1 MSLKSEPEIK
11 LKYPLVGDKKFQ
23 KRIFLKKEFRHEYSA
38 KDGDIVE
45 MEQKGELCKKDKF
58 VLSPHQEF
66 IKNFLHPTTPY
77 NGVILYHGMGSGKTC
92 SAIGIAEQF
101 RKYNQYDKTFKKI
114 FIVASP
120 NVQEN
125 FKLQLFD
132 ENKLSK
138 DSGVWNI
145 DGCLGSTFL
154 AELKD
159 YDIQSMSKEEIVS
172 KINRIIKKSYLFLGY
187 EKLAN
192 IISKVLSVTS
202 STNEQDKKKLISSK
216 LERLFENSLIVIDEA
231 HNIRLT
237 GSDKEKKTAK
247 MLDVLTSHV
256 KRNKILLLTGTP
268 MYNDARE
275 IIYLLNLL
283 RKNDGLSK
291 ISMKSV
297 FDGEGNMIVEKDNK
311 KSGQRELIEK
321 ATGYIS
327 YVRGEN
333 PYNFPFKIFPRDYK
347 SKSSIENYS
356 YPTTQHNDAKIETP
370 ISFLDLYVNE
380 LNEFQKKGYM
390 SFKTRALKKNPSINL
405 KNNSGYKELRESL
418 YSLNICY
425 PNPSKEDEYLT
436 GKPGLLSVVMK
447 QDNNKFSYID
457 QDRRF
462 FNMDVI
468 GEYSKKIKKILEQ
481 VQKCEGIVLIY
492 SQYIDAGLLPIAFAL
507 EELGMTR
514 IERENNLFSPGTVEK
529 SSENMKY
536 AMITGD
542 IKYSPNNNKELARI
556 NDKSNITGNKCKV
569 VLISQAGSEGIDFKN
584 LRQVHV
590 LEPWFNLNRVEQIIG
605 RAIRYCSHQA
615 LPLKQ
620 RNCQIFLHASYV
632 DEVQECA
639 DMYIYRK
646 CEEKSKK
653 IGKVQRLL
661 KSISLDCLLNQSQN
675 IFANLDQVLDIQLS
689 TGEKIKYNIQDKPFS
704 LTCDYQDTC
713 GHKCMNTLSD
723 GDKIDLSTFKYEHSL
738 NMQLVERIKHLFTRR
753 SVYKRKDMISLMNI
767 KPENM
772 ETFYGALSY
781 LIENDQEYIVDKFG
795 KKGNLINI
803 KDLYIF
809 QPIEFTSYTT
819 VFDKQQKILM
829 KPRNLKVRSSSI
841 QSKNGLAAEENNNPS
856 AIKSTSITKLL
867 DKLQE
872 NYTAGMTTTV
882 VSKKMSTYYLNYSS
896 VVEKLNNLLDKDL
909 NISETNKESFLIEK
923 MLESLSLKEEYS
935 LVKYLFHDDSNLD
948 ALEEKYKNFYKYS
961 YVREYLSGEIV
972 FLVDLSTTSVYKD
985 SLLPNFNSRLRLL
998 FKGKDDKTFR
1008 DMKKSE
1014 LLEIAPKIT
1023 SLLELD
1029 KVDVLPRYVTFNG
1042 FNAKLD
1048 DFQPKIKNTQDIK
1061 ERNKNSK
1068 GRFFINETPKNMF
1081 PVLNYI
1087 VGKNI
1092 FKGKQFTKEQYAIV
1106 LELCSKIKTQT
1117 DNKRYFLNRLQN
1129 TETFV
1134 NLKL

>member
-1 MSLKSEPEIK
+1 MSLKGETSIK
-11 LKYPLVGDKKFQ
+11 LKYPLVGDKDFQ
-23 KRIFLKKEFRHEYSA
+23 KSIFLKKEFRHKYSA

-45 MEQKGELCKKDKF
+45 MDTEGELCQQDNF
-58 VLSPHQEF
+58 ALSPHQEF

-77 NGVILYHGMGSGKTC
+77 NGVLLYHGMGSGKTC
-92 SAIGIAEQF
+92 SAIGVAEQF

-132 ENKLSK
+132 DNKLTK
-138 DSGVWNI
+138 DNGVWNI
-145 DGCLGSTFL
+145 DGCLGSAFL
-154 AELKD
+154 TELKD
-159 YDIQSMSKEEIVS
+159 YDIQNMSKEEIVN

-192 IISKVLSVTS
+192 IIAKVVSNTRS
-202 STNEQDKKKLISSK
+202 INEQDEKKLISRK
-216 LERLFENSLIVIDEA
+216 LGRLFENSLIVIDEA
-231 HNIRLT
+231 HNVRLT

-247 MLDVLTSHV
+247 MLELLTSHV

-297 FDGEGNMIVEKDNK
+297 FDGEGNMISGRDNEN
-311 KSGQRELIEK
+311 SGERELIEK

-333 PYNFPFKIFPRDYK
+333 PYNFPFKVFPRDYN
-347 SKSSIENYS
+347 SKSSITNYR
-356 YPTTQHNDAKIETP
+356 YPTTQHNDTKIDTP
-370 ISFLDLYVNE
+370 ITFLDLYVNE
-380 LNEFQKKGYM
+380 LGEFQKNGYQ
-390 SFKTRALKKNPSINL
+390 SFKMRATKKNPSVTL

-425 PNPSKEDEYLT
+425 PNPNKDDEYLT
-436 GKPGLLSVVMK
+436 GKSGLLSVVMR

-457 QDRRF
+457 QERRF
-462 FNMDVI
+462 FNMSVI
-468 GEYSKKIKKILEQ
+468 GEYSKKIKTILEQ
-481 VQKCEGIVLIY
+481 IQKCDGIVLIY

-507 EELGMTR
+507 EELGMSR
-514 IERENNLFSPGTVEK
+514 IERGHNLFSPGTVEK
-529 SSENMKY
+529 GSENMKY

-542 IKYSPNNNKELARI
+542 IRYSPNNNKELARI
-556 NDKSNITGNKCKV
+556 NDKSNILGNKCKV

-584 LRQVHV
+584 LRQVHI

-605 RAIRYCSHQA
+605 RAIRYCSHQK

-620 RNCQIFLHASYV
+620 RNCQIFLHASYI
-632 DEVQECA
+632 DDVQECA

-675 IFANLDQVLDIQLS
+675 TFANLDQVFDIQLS
-689 TGEKIKYNIQDKPFS
+689 TGETIKYNIQDKPFS
-704 LTCDYQDTC
+704 LTCDYQDNC
-713 GHKCMNTLSD
+713 GHTCINKVSKD
-723 GDKIDLSTFKYEHSL
+723 DKIDLSTFTYGHSL
-738 NMQLVERIKHLFTRR
+738 NMQLVERMKHLFTRR
-753 SVYKRKDMISLMNI
+753 SVYKRKDIISLMNI

-781 LIENDQEYIVDKFG
+781 LIENDQEYIIDKFG
-795 KKGNLINI
+795 KKGTLINI

-809 QPIEFTSYTT
+809 QPVEFTSYTT

-829 KPRNLKVRSSSI
+829 KPRNLKVRTSSV
-841 QSKNGLAAEENNNPS
+841 QVKNELAAAEDNNLS
-856 AIKSTSITKLL
+856 GVKSTAIIKLL
-867 DKLQE
+867 DKLRE
-872 NYTAGMTTTV
+872 NYTTGMTIAAL
-882 VSKKMSTYYLNYSS
+882 SKKMSGYYVNYSP
-896 VVEKLNNLLDKDL
+896 VIEKLNNILEKDFHI
-909 NISETNKESFLIEK
+909 NETNKEQFLIEN
-923 MLESLSLKEEYS
+923 MLESLSFKEEFL
-935 LVKYLFHDDSNLD
+935 LVKYLFHDDTKLD
-948 ALEEKYKNFYKYS
+948 ALEEKYKKFY
-961 YVREYLSGEIV
+961 EYTYLHKVSNGLII
-972 FLVDLSTTSVYKD
+972 FLVDLSTTPVYKD
-985 SLLPNFNSRLRLL
+985 SLFTNFNSRLRLL
-998 FKGKDDKTFR
+998 FKSQDDKTFR

-1014 LLEIAPKIT
+1014 LIESAAKIT

-1029 KVDVLPRYVTFNG
+1029 KVHVLPKYVAFTG

-1048 DFQPKIKNTQDIK
+1048 EFQPKVKNTQDIK
-1061 ERNKNSK
+1061 ERNKSK

-1087 VGKNI
+1087 VGKNV
-1092 FKGKQFTKEQYAIV
+1092 FKGKQFTKEQYSIV
-1106 LELCSKIKTQT
+1106 LQLCSKLRTLN
-1117 DNKRYFLNRLQN
+1117 DDKRYFLNRIQN
-1129 TETFV
+1129 SETFM
-1134 NLKL
+1134 KLRL